1 MTAQIDE
8 RGGLPQL
15 DGTSLVTDSGLETDL
30 IYHHGVDLP
39 AFAAF
44 VLLRDEPGRRLLE
57 RYYRDH
63 LATAAAHGMG
73 CVLETPTWRASADWA
88 AAVGWTRE
96 QVLRVNRDAVQ
107 LVEDVR
113 STVPGQAGPCLV
125 SGCVGPRADGY
136 VVGCRMTV
144 DEARDY
150 HAEQVDVFAE
160 TEADL
165 VSLLTATYPEEAT
178 GFVRAAQAAGVPSV
192 VSFTVEVDGRLPDGS
207 TLADAV
213 RAVDDA
219 TAAGPAYY
227 MVNCAHPRHVRP
239 ALEPAGAWTHRLVGL
254 RANASTRS
262 HAELDAATELDD
274 GDPEMLAEELVA
286 LRSLV
291 PGLTVF
297 GGCCGT
303 DVRHI
308 DALAAALTRSR
319 K

>member
-1 MTAQIDE
+1 MTSSIDE

-15 DGTSLVTDSGLETDL
+15 DGTTLVTDSGLETDL
-30 IYHHGVDLP
+30 LFHHGVDLP

-44 VLLRDEPGRRLLE
+44 VLLRDEPGRRLLQ
-57 RYYRDH
+57 RYYREH
-63 LATAAAHGMG
+63 LETAAAHGLG

-96 QVLRVNRDAVQ
+96 QVVRVNRDAVQ
-107 LVEDVR
+107 LVKDVR
-113 STVPGQAGPCLV
+113 ATVPGQAGPCLV
-125 SGCVGPRADGY
+125 SGCVGPRGDGY
-136 VVGCRMTV
+136 VVARRMTV
-144 DEARDY
+144 DQARDY

-192 VSFTVEVDGRLPDGS
+192 VSFTVEVDGRLPDGTS
-207 TLADAV
+207 LADAV

-239 ALEPAGAWTHRLVGL
+239 VLEQDGAWTRRLVGL

-262 HAELDAATELDD
+262 HAELDDAPELDE
-274 GDPEMLAEELVA
+274 GDPLTLAEELLS

-291 PGLTVF
+291 PGLTVL

-308 DALAAALTRSR
+308 DALAAALTRD
-319 K
+319 

>member
-1 MTAQIDE
+1 MTGSLGE

-15 DGTSLVTDSGLETDL
+15 DGTTLVTDSGLETDL
-30 IYHHGVDLP
+30 IFHHGVDLP

-44 VLLRDEPGRRLLE
+44 VLLRDQRGRALLE
-57 RYYRDH
+57 SYYREH
-63 LATAAAHGMG
+63 LETATAHGMG

-88 AAVGWTRE
+88 AAVGWTRQE
-96 QVLRVNRDAVQ
+96 VARVNRDAVD
-107 LVEDVR
+107 LVVGVR
-113 STVPGQAGPCLV
+113 AAVPKRAGPCLV

-136 VVGCRMTV
+136 VVGARMTV
-144 DEARDY
+144 DEARRY
-150 HAEQVDVFAE
+150 HAEQVDVLAE

-178 GFVRAAQAAGVPSV
+178 GFVRAAQVAGVPSV

-213 RAVDDA
+213 TAVDEA

-239 ALEPAGAWTHRLVGL
+239 ALDPTSEWSRRLVGV
-254 RANASTRS
+254 RANASTKS
-262 HAELDAATELDD
+262 HAELDEATELDD
-274 GDPEMLAEELVA
+274 GDPLALAEELLA
-286 LRSLV
+286 LRSVL
-291 PGLTVF
+291 PALTVL

-308 DALAAALTRSR
+308 DALASALAGT
-319 K
+319 